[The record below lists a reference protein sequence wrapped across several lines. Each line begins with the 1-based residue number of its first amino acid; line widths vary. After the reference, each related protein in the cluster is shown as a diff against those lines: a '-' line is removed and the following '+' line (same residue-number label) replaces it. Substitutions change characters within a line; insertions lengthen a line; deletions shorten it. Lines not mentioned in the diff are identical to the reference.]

1 MKRTAL
7 LQSFDLAD
15 KFAVDQI
22 NMKFS
27 FSKTAL
33 SAKLKVIHLSVKY
46 QLYSSFGNYHPF
58 GKNHAFCRKYL
69 AKSRVGAR
77 LFVGGGIVGGNKNS
91 AYMKRTALRQSFDL
105 ADKFLVPPAK
115 RSAFGAPC

>member
-7 LQSFDLAD
+7 RQSFDLAD

-46 QLYSSFGNYHPF
+46 LLYSSIGNYHPF

-69 AKSRVGAR
+69 MRPKAAE
-77 LFVGGGIVGGNKNS
+77 
-91 AYMKRTALRQSFDL
+91 
-105 ADKFLVPPAK
+105 
-115 RSAFGAPC
+115 

>member
-7 LQSFDLAD
+7 RQSFDLAD

-58 GKNHAFCRKYL
+58 GKNHAFCRKCL
-69 AKSRVGAR
+69 MRPKAAE
-77 LFVGGGIVGGNKNS
+77 
-91 AYMKRTALRQSFDL
+91 
-105 ADKFLVPPAK
+105 
-115 RSAFGAPC
+115 

>member
-7 LQSFDLAD
+7 RQSFDLAD

-33 SAKLKVIHLSVKY
+33 SAKLKVIHLWVKY
-46 QLYSSFGNYHPF
+46 QLYSSIGNYHAL
-58 GKNHAFCRKYL
+58 GKCLAFCRKFL
-69 AKSRVGAR
+69 AKSRVRAR
-77 LFVGGGIVGGNKNS
+77 LFVGGDSIRGNTNHRV
-91 AYMKRTALRQSFDL
+91 YENDCPFGQSFDL
-105 ADKFLVPPAK
+105 A
-115 RSAFGAPC
+115 